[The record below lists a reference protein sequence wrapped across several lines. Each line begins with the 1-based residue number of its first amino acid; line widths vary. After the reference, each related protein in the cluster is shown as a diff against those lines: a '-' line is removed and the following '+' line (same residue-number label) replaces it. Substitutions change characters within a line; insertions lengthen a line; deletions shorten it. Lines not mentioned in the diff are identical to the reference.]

1 MNLITDRGAP
11 SLMHKFTQDQLELII
26 GTIAVSSYTNLVD
39 VIGI

>member
-1 MNLITDRGAP
+1 MTDRGAP
-11 SLMHKFTQDQLELII
+11 WFMHKFTQDKLELI